1 MKKIGVIGCGV
12 VGTAVTEGMSH
23 AFEVATYDNNKDSSC
38 ESIGQLLQEVDG
50 PIFVCVPTP
59 MDSSGACDTHIVES
73 VINEINEA
81 ARFCEEVPTVA
92 IKSTIVPGTTVELS
106 EKYTNIDIGFNPE
119 FLTERNAV
127 EDFKNQDRIVV
138 GGFGQALWAI
148 CTCLKTAFPNVP
160 VYGCS
165 STEAELVKY
174 TANVHLAIK
183 VAFAN
188 ELYQIC
194 NKLTASYEKVIS
206 LATKDKRLGES
217 HWSVPGPDG
226 LFGFG
231 GTCFPKDLNALAFK
245 AYELGVETPVMK
257 GAWKKNIEV
266 RKEYK

>member
-12 VGTAVTEGMSH
+12 VGTAVAEGMSH
-23 AFEVATYDNNKDSSC
+23 AFEVATYDNNKDSNC
-38 ESIGQLLQEVDG
+38 ESIGELVQQVDG

-59 MDSSGACDTHIVES
+59 MDSAGACDTYIVES

-81 ARFCEEVPTVA
+81 ARFCEEVPIVA

-106 EKYTNIDIGFNPE
+106 EKYINIDIGFNPE

-127 EDFKNQDRIVV
+127 EDFKNQDRIIV
-138 GGFGQALWAI
+138 GASGRAAWTI
-148 CTCLKTAFPNVP
+148 CTCLKDAFPDVR
-160 VYGCS
+160 VYACKP
-165 STEAELVKY
+165 TEAEMVKY

-188 ELYQIC
+188 EINQMCQSLSI
-194 NKLTASYEKVIS
+194 SYDKVIE

-226 LFGFG
+226 LLGFG
-231 GTCFPKDLNALAFK
+231 GTCFPKDLNALVYK
-245 AYELGVETPVMK
+245 ACELGIKTPVMAA
-257 GAWKKNIEV
+257 AWEKNIEV
-266 RKEYK
+266 RKEH